1 MSAQPAACR
10 HIHARTEEIRFHH
23 IASEH
28 AAEFGAKKREA

>member
-1 MSAQPAACR
+1 MSALLLARR